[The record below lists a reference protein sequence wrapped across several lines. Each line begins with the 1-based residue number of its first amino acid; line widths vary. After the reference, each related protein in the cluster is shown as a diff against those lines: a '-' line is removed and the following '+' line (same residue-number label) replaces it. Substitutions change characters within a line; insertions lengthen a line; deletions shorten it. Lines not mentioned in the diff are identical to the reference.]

1 MNLVLKKP
9 ESNSAMEQTATQDL
23 FDAAGVLLLK
33 KGQPLTAGIREL
45 LEKREVLSTVHTVLR
60 IGAGCIGSLNMPH
73 DR

>member
-60 IGAGCIGSLNMPH
+60 IGAGCIGCLNMPH